1 MGCPMWN
8 ELGLIMQH
16 VVDFLITYVLV
27 VIYYFLDSGYFRP
40 FASLIMTLVL
50 IGSGYL
56 IGKLYYEYK
65 NRINK

>member
-1 MGCPMWN
+1 
-8 ELGLIMQH
+8 MQH

-40 FASLIMTLVL
+40 FASLIVTLVL

-56 IGKLYYEYK
+56 IGKLYYESK

>member
-8 ELGLIMQH
+8 EWGLIMQH

-50 IGSGYL
+50 IGSGYF
-56 IGKLYYEYK
+56 IGKLYYESK